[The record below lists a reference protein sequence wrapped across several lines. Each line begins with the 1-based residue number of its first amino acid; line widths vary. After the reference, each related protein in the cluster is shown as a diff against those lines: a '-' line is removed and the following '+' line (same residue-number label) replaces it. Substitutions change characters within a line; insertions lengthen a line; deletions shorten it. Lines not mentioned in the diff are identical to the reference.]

1 MQDIRDEIAAEEIQD
16 VNVRLAMKGKQDK
29 QKNRRGKS
37 DRTSSIV
44 K

>member
-37 DRTSSIV
+37 ETSSIV